1 MRALAGIVEVIC
13 RELAAH
19 AGGVSCVQN
28 IEVGFQVR
36 LHLVAGL
43 KHNVAVGQGFLGQGS
58 LGYNAVLLA
67 QGSSVFQVGV
77 GSFHA
82 GFVAVHKGGKAGGV
96 SFHSILAG
104 DQNAGYQLG
113 AGNFFPLFVHIQGN
127 AQAFDLSQ
135 CAGHKGLGQHGDRAG
150 AGLQLSQSLG
160 CFAVEVKGHIVI
172 RVNTVFSQDVAQNI
186 FRGGTLAGCH
196 DGLALQVLHA
206 VHSLAVFHNIQHAQ
220 GVDAGNLNGAVGFL
234 VQGCGQVSGHSGCVQ
249 LALYQLRHDF
259 IGLAVHFKV
268 IISGIFACHQVH
280 KAHGGGAFQAGNAQ
294 SIGGGQFLGFLTGSG
309 FRSSLGDSFAGSC
322 TGCNRAGCRTA
333 AGGNGGSRKPPRD
346 DDDAPRKAKGRKS
359 GKKGSSGKGGNGKK
373 KKKIRW
379 WQILLI
385 TLLVIALIFGGAF
398 ALIMGAITPAG
409 GNIKLNQLIN
419 TPKEFQGKEF
429 NILVTGVDRSSTGD
443 LSAGAANDS
452 NVNDGMTDMILYVHF
467 NNETGEMKMLQIPRD
482 TMVTTDASV
491 SGNYRINGVAKT
503 QGSDGNNN
511 MAALCELVA
520 DQYKLPIDGFMTI
533 RLEMLTELVDLFGGV
548 EINVPM
554 DVDYAALG
562 LGDSVIHAG
571 YQTLNGASME
581 FLLRA
586 RKIYPD
592 GDIGRLNMQRQFYA
606 ALFRKLKSIGNIW
619 DVAKLTPAV
628 LNYMET
634 NLSASDLIS
643 FAISMLKID
652 SSKIMICQMPVI
664 SGPQY
669 NGQSLLYPAR
679 QADADLLNQ
688 YFRENTGPVDASQL
702 NLCDNVI
709 DLSGYTATDPN
720 IQQMGGLMAEADDA
734 QKNENLDGSNQ
745 VTDIMASESTAESES
760 TDTDSTDTESQP
772 AA

>member
-1 MRALAGIVEVIC
+1 MSEPRKLYTGSASGGLDQEQYEAARRRAQQLAEQNARRRTVQQPMRTAQGRHISQRPVVTGQPATAPEPPVQQPAQQAAPAPERP
-13 RELAAH
+13 RELTYAQRQAMAYRAAAERKYGDTLQFQVQRRRTVNRPPEPEQRARQAAAQLYEQPAAPRHGQQPAPRPQAQAPAQQAAPVGGIRLEEAAAQPRRAKHADAPQPAAH
-19 AGGVSCVQN
+19 
-28 IEVGFQVR
+28 
-36 LHLVAGL
+36 
-43 KHNVAVGQGFLGQGS
+43 K
-58 LGYNAVLLA
+58 
-67 QGSSVFQVGV
+67 
-77 GSFHA
+77 
-82 GFVAVHKGGKAGGV
+82 
-96 SFHSILAG
+96 
-104 DQNAGYQLG
+104 
-113 AGNFFPLFVHIQGN
+113 P
-127 AQAFDLSQ
+127 
-135 CAGHKGLGQHGDRAG
+135 
-150 AGLQLSQSLG
+150 
-160 CFAVEVKGHIVI
+160 
-172 RVNTVFSQDVAQNI
+172 
-186 FRGGTLAGCH
+186 
-196 DGLALQVLHA
+196 
-206 VHSLAVFHNIQHAQ
+206 
-220 GVDAGNLNGAVGFL
+220 
-234 VQGCGQVSGHSGCVQ
+234 
-249 LALYQLRHDF
+249 
-259 IGLAVHFKV
+259 
-268 IISGIFACHQVH
+268 
-280 KAHGGGAFQAGNAQ
+280 
-294 SIGGGQFLGFLTGSG
+294 
-309 FRSSLGDSFAGSC
+309 
-322 TGCNRAGCRTA
+322 RTA

-346 DDDAPRKAKGRKS
+346 EDDAPHKAKGRKS
-359 GKKGSSGKGGNGKK
+359 GKKGGSGKGGNGKK

-503 QGSDGNNN
+503 QGSDSNNN

-520 DQYKLPIDGFMTI
+520 DQYKLPIDGFITI

-562 LGDSVIHAG
+562 LGDSVIPAG

-664 SGPQY
+664 SGPPY

-720 IQQMGGLMAEADDA
+720 IQQMGGLMAAADDA

-760 TDTDSTDTESQP
+760 TGTDSTDTESQP

>member
-1 MRALAGIVEVIC
+1 MSEPRKLYTGSASGGLDQEQYEAARRRAQQLAEQNARRRTVQQPMRTAQGRHISQRPVVTEQPAPAPEPPVQERAQQAAPAPERP
-13 RELAAH
+13 RELTYAQRQAMAYRAAAERKYGDTLQFQVQRPRRTVNRPPEPEQRARQAAAQLYEQPAAPRQTQQPAAH
-19 AGGVSCVQN
+19 
-28 IEVGFQVR
+28 
-36 LHLVAGL
+36 
-43 KHNVAVGQGFLGQGS
+43 K
-58 LGYNAVLLA
+58 
-67 QGSSVFQVGV
+67 
-77 GSFHA
+77 
-82 GFVAVHKGGKAGGV
+82 
-96 SFHSILAG
+96 
-104 DQNAGYQLG
+104 
-113 AGNFFPLFVHIQGN
+113 P
-127 AQAFDLSQ
+127 
-135 CAGHKGLGQHGDRAG
+135 
-150 AGLQLSQSLG
+150 
-160 CFAVEVKGHIVI
+160 
-172 RVNTVFSQDVAQNI
+172 
-186 FRGGTLAGCH
+186 
-196 DGLALQVLHA
+196 
-206 VHSLAVFHNIQHAQ
+206 
-220 GVDAGNLNGAVGFL
+220 
-234 VQGCGQVSGHSGCVQ
+234 
-249 LALYQLRHDF
+249 
-259 IGLAVHFKV
+259 
-268 IISGIFACHQVH
+268 
-280 KAHGGGAFQAGNAQ
+280 
-294 SIGGGQFLGFLTGSG
+294 
-309 FRSSLGDSFAGSC
+309 
-322 TGCNRAGCRTA
+322 RTA

-346 DDDAPRKAKGRKS
+346 EDDAPRKAKGRKS
-359 GKKGSSGKGGNGKK
+359 GKKGGSGKGGNGKK

-482 TMVTTDASV
+482 TMVTTDTSV
-491 SGNYRINGVAKT
+491 SGNFRINGVAKT

-548 EINVPM
+548 EINVPV

-720 IQQMGGLMAEADDA
+720 IQQMGGLMAAADDA
-734 QKNENLDGSNQ
+734 QKDPNQNLDGSNQ

>member
-1 MRALAGIVEVIC
+1 MSEPRKLYTAGATGSSEQEQYEAARRRAQQLAEQNARRRTVQQPMRTAQGRHISQRPAARPEPEPIREPIQEPVQQPVQQAAPRTDAQ
-13 RELAAH
+13 RELTYAQRQAMAYRAA
-19 AGGVSCVQN
+19 AERKYGDTLQ
-28 IEVGFQVR
+28 FQVQRPRRTVNRPQAAQTAAPQQAQQAANR
-36 LHLVAGL
+36 LYDQPAAASRQPAAKRPRAQVQKMDLRA
-43 KHNVAVGQGFLGQGS
+43 
-58 LGYNAVLLA
+58 A
-67 QGSSVFQVGV
+67 QGSKPMYDIE
-77 GSFHA
+77 A
-82 GFVAVHKGGKAGGV
+82 AGG
-96 SFHSILAG
+96 I
-104 DQNAGYQLG
+104 QLED
-113 AGNFFPLFVHIQGN
+113 AAPR
-127 AQAFDLSQ
+127 
-135 CAGHKGLGQHGDRAG
+135 RAKR
-150 AGLQLSQSLG
+150 A
-160 CFAVEVKGHIVI
+160 
-172 RVNTVFSQDVAQNI
+172 
-186 FRGGTLAGCH
+186 
-196 DGLALQVLHA
+196 
-206 VHSLAVFHNIQHAQ
+206 
-220 GVDAGNLNGAVGFL
+220 DAP
-234 VQGCGQVSGHSGCVQ
+234 
-249 LALYQLRHDF
+249 
-259 IGLAVHFKV
+259 K
-268 IISGIFACHQVH
+268 
-280 KAHGGGAFQAGNAQ
+280 
-294 SIGGGQFLGFLTGSG
+294 
-309 FRSSLGDSFAGSC
+309 
-322 TGCNRAGCRTA
+322 TA
-333 AGGNGGSRKPPRD
+333 AGGNGGRKPPRD
-346 DDDAPRKAKGRKS
+346 TDDAPRKSKGKKS
-359 GKKGSSGKGGNGKK
+359 GKKGGGKGGNGKK

-520 DQYKLPIDGFMTI
+520 DQYKLPIDGFITI

-634 NLSASDLIS
+634 SLSASKLVS
-643 FAISMLKID
+643 FAVSMLKID
-652 SSKIMICQMPVI
+652 SSKIMICQMPVKMA
-664 SGPQY
+664 GKY
-669 NGQSLLYPAR
+669 NGEAVVYPAR
-679 QADADLLNQ
+679 QEDADILNQ
-688 YFRENTGPVDASQL
+688 YFRENTGFVDASELQ
-702 NLCDNVI
+702 LCDDASVLGF
-709 DLSGYTATDPN
+709 DLSGYTATDAN
-720 IQQMGGLMAEADDA
+720 VQYMGQLNQEAADA
-734 QKNENLDGSNQ
+734 QQNQNLDGSHT
-745 VTDIMASESTAESES
+745 VEYVDSES
-760 TDTDSTDTESQP
+760 TDTADSSSDSTESESQP

>member
-1 MRALAGIVEVIC
+1 MSEPRKLYTGSASGGLDQEQYEAARRRAQQLAEQNARRRTVQQPMRTAQGRHISQRPVVTEQPAPAPEPPVQERAQQAAPAPEKP
-13 RELAAH
+13 RELTYAQRQAMAYRAAAERRYGDTLQFQVQRPRRTVNRPPEPEQRARQAAAQLYEQPAAPRQAQQPAPRPQAQAPVQQAAPVGGIRLEEAAAQPRRAKHADASQPAAH
-19 AGGVSCVQN
+19 
-28 IEVGFQVR
+28 
-36 LHLVAGL
+36 
-43 KHNVAVGQGFLGQGS
+43 K
-58 LGYNAVLLA
+58 
-67 QGSSVFQVGV
+67 
-77 GSFHA
+77 
-82 GFVAVHKGGKAGGV
+82 
-96 SFHSILAG
+96 
-104 DQNAGYQLG
+104 
-113 AGNFFPLFVHIQGN
+113 P
-127 AQAFDLSQ
+127 
-135 CAGHKGLGQHGDRAG
+135 
-150 AGLQLSQSLG
+150 
-160 CFAVEVKGHIVI
+160 
-172 RVNTVFSQDVAQNI
+172 
-186 FRGGTLAGCH
+186 
-196 DGLALQVLHA
+196 
-206 VHSLAVFHNIQHAQ
+206 
-220 GVDAGNLNGAVGFL
+220 
-234 VQGCGQVSGHSGCVQ
+234 
-249 LALYQLRHDF
+249 
-259 IGLAVHFKV
+259 
-268 IISGIFACHQVH
+268 
-280 KAHGGGAFQAGNAQ
+280 
-294 SIGGGQFLGFLTGSG
+294 
-309 FRSSLGDSFAGSC
+309 
-322 TGCNRAGCRTA
+322 RTA

-346 DDDAPRKAKGRKS
+346 EDDVPHKAKGRKS

-398 ALIMGAITPAG
+398 ALIMGAITPEG

-429 NILVTGVDRSSTGD
+429 NVLVTGVDRSSTGA
-443 LSAGAANDS
+443 LAAGSANDS

-482 TMVTTDASV
+482 TMVTTDTSV

-503 QGSDGNNN
+503 QGSDNNNN

-520 DQYKLPIDGFMTI
+520 DQYQIPIDGFITI

-548 EINVPM
+548 EIYVPREM
-554 DVDYAALG
+554 DYQGSHLNQ
-562 LGDSVIHAG
+562 G
-571 YQTLNGASME
+571 YQTLKGDACE

-586 RKIYPD
+586 RHIYPD

-634 NLSASDLIS
+634 NLSASELVS

-664 SGPQY
+664 SGPKY
-669 NGQSLLYPAR
+669 NEQSLLYPAR

-688 YFRENTGPVDASQL
+688 YFRENTGPVDASAL

-709 DLSGYTATDPN
+709 DLSGYAATDPN
-720 IQQMGGLMAEADDA
+720 IQWMGKLMTEADEA
-734 QKNENLDGSNQ
+734 QKDPNQNLDGSNQ
-745 VTDIMASESTAESES
+745 VTDVMASESAAESES
-760 TDTDSTDTESQP
+760 ESTEAESQP

>member
-1 MRALAGIVEVIC
+1 MSEPRKLYTGSASGGLDQEQYEAARRRAQQLAEQNARRRTVQQPMRTAQGRHISQRPVVTEQPAPAPEPPVQERAQQAAPAPEKP
-13 RELAAH
+13 RELTYAQRQAMAYRAAAERRYGDTLQFQVQRPRRTVNRPPEPEQRARQAAAQLYEQPAAPRQAQEPAPRPQAQAPVQQAAPVGGIRLEEAAAQPRRAKHADAPQPAAH
-19 AGGVSCVQN
+19 
-28 IEVGFQVR
+28 
-36 LHLVAGL
+36 
-43 KHNVAVGQGFLGQGS
+43 K
-58 LGYNAVLLA
+58 
-67 QGSSVFQVGV
+67 
-77 GSFHA
+77 
-82 GFVAVHKGGKAGGV
+82 
-96 SFHSILAG
+96 
-104 DQNAGYQLG
+104 
-113 AGNFFPLFVHIQGN
+113 P
-127 AQAFDLSQ
+127 
-135 CAGHKGLGQHGDRAG
+135 
-150 AGLQLSQSLG
+150 
-160 CFAVEVKGHIVI
+160 
-172 RVNTVFSQDVAQNI
+172 
-186 FRGGTLAGCH
+186 
-196 DGLALQVLHA
+196 
-206 VHSLAVFHNIQHAQ
+206 
-220 GVDAGNLNGAVGFL
+220 
-234 VQGCGQVSGHSGCVQ
+234 
-249 LALYQLRHDF
+249 
-259 IGLAVHFKV
+259 
-268 IISGIFACHQVH
+268 
-280 KAHGGGAFQAGNAQ
+280 
-294 SIGGGQFLGFLTGSG
+294 
-309 FRSSLGDSFAGSC
+309 
-322 TGCNRAGCRTA
+322 RTA

-346 DDDAPRKAKGRKS
+346 EDDAPHKAKGRKS
-359 GKKGSSGKGGNGKK
+359 GKKGGSGKGGNGKK

-482 TMVTTDASV
+482 TMVTTDTSV
-491 SGNYRINGVAKT
+491 SGNFRINGVAKT

-520 DQYKLPIDGFMTI
+520 DQYKLPIDGFITI

-554 DVDYAALG
+554 DVDYAALE

-720 IQQMGGLMAEADDA
+720 IQQMGGLMAAADDA

>member
-1 MRALAGIVEVIC
+1 MSEPRKLYTGSASGGLDQEQYEAARRRAQQLAEQNARRRTVQQPMRTAQGRHISQRPAAQPAPQPVQEPVQEPVQQPAPQPEAP
-13 RELAAH
+13 RELTYAQRQAMAYRAAAERKYGDTLQFQVQRPRRTVNRPADAEQQARQAANRLYEQPADRKPAAAPRTQVRQMDLNGVQGSKPMYNYDAAAGGIQMEEAAVQPRRAKHADAPQPAAH
-19 AGGVSCVQN
+19 
-28 IEVGFQVR
+28 
-36 LHLVAGL
+36 
-43 KHNVAVGQGFLGQGS
+43 K
-58 LGYNAVLLA
+58 
-67 QGSSVFQVGV
+67 
-77 GSFHA
+77 
-82 GFVAVHKGGKAGGV
+82 
-96 SFHSILAG
+96 
-104 DQNAGYQLG
+104 
-113 AGNFFPLFVHIQGN
+113 P
-127 AQAFDLSQ
+127 
-135 CAGHKGLGQHGDRAG
+135 
-150 AGLQLSQSLG
+150 
-160 CFAVEVKGHIVI
+160 
-172 RVNTVFSQDVAQNI
+172 
-186 FRGGTLAGCH
+186 
-196 DGLALQVLHA
+196 
-206 VHSLAVFHNIQHAQ
+206 
-220 GVDAGNLNGAVGFL
+220 
-234 VQGCGQVSGHSGCVQ
+234 
-249 LALYQLRHDF
+249 
-259 IGLAVHFKV
+259 
-268 IISGIFACHQVH
+268 
-280 KAHGGGAFQAGNAQ
+280 
-294 SIGGGQFLGFLTGSG
+294 
-309 FRSSLGDSFAGSC
+309 
-322 TGCNRAGCRTA
+322 RTA

-346 DDDAPRKAKGRKS
+346 EDDVPHKAKGRKS

-398 ALIMGAITPAG
+398 ALIMGAITPEG

-429 NILVTGVDRSSTGD
+429 NVLVTGVDRSSTGA
-443 LSAGAANDS
+443 LAAGSANDS

-482 TMVTTDASV
+482 TMVTTDTSV

-503 QGSDGNNN
+503 QGSDNNNN

-520 DQYKLPIDGFMTI
+520 NQYQIHIDGFITI

-548 EINVPM
+548 EIYVPM
-554 DVDYAALG
+554 EMDYQGSHLNQ
-562 LGDSVIHAG
+562 G
-571 YQTLNGASME
+571 YQTLKGDACE

-586 RKIYPD
+586 RHIYPD

-634 NLSASDLIS
+634 NLSASELVS

-664 SGPQY
+664 SGPKY
-669 NGQSLLYPAR
+669 NEQSLLYPAR

-688 YFRENTGPVDASQL
+688 YFRENTGPVEASAL

-709 DLSGYTATDPN
+709 DLSGYAATDPK
-720 IQQMGGLMAEADDA
+720 IQWMGSLMTEADEA
-734 QKNENLDGSNQ
+734 QKDPNQNLDGSNQ
-745 VTDIMASESTAESES
+745 VTDVMASESAAESES
-760 TDTDSTDTESQP
+760 TEAESQP

>member
-1 MRALAGIVEVIC
+1 MSEPRKLYTGSASGGLDQEQYEAARRRAQQLAEQNARRRTVQQPMRTAQGRHISQRPVVTEQPAPAPEPPVQERAQQAAPAPEKP
-13 RELAAH
+13 RELTYAQRQAMAYRAA
-19 AGGVSCVQN
+19 AERRYGDTLQ
-28 IEVGFQVR
+28 FQVQRPRRTVNRPQAAQTAAPQQAQQAANR
-36 LHLVAGL
+36 LYDQPAAASRQPAAQRPRAQVQKMDLRA
-43 KHNVAVGQGFLGQGS
+43 
-58 LGYNAVLLA
+58 A
-67 QGSSVFQVGV
+67 QGSKPMYDIE
-77 GSFHA
+77 A
-82 GFVAVHKGGKAGGV
+82 AGG
-96 SFHSILAG
+96 I
-104 DQNAGYQLG
+104 QLED
-113 AGNFFPLFVHIQGN
+113 AAPRR
-127 AQAFDLSQ
+127 A
-135 CAGHKGLGQHGDRAG
+135 KRAG
-150 AGLQLSQSLG
+150 AP
-160 CFAVEVKGHIVI
+160 K
-172 RVNTVFSQDVAQNI
+172 
-186 FRGGTLAGCH
+186 
-196 DGLALQVLHA
+196 
-206 VHSLAVFHNIQHAQ
+206 
-220 GVDAGNLNGAVGFL
+220 
-234 VQGCGQVSGHSGCVQ
+234 
-249 LALYQLRHDF
+249 
-259 IGLAVHFKV
+259 
-268 IISGIFACHQVH
+268 
-280 KAHGGGAFQAGNAQ
+280 
-294 SIGGGQFLGFLTGSG
+294 
-309 FRSSLGDSFAGSC
+309 
-322 TGCNRAGCRTA
+322 TA
-333 AGGNGGSRKPPRD
+333 AGGNGGRKPPRD
-346 DDDAPRKAKGRKS
+346 TGDAPRKSKGKKS
-359 GKKGSSGKGGNGKK
+359 GKKGGDGKGGNGKK

-482 TMVTTDASV
+482 TMVTTDTSV
-491 SGNYRINGVAKT
+491 SGNFRINGVAKT

-520 DQYKLPIDGFMTI
+520 DQYKLPIDGFITI

-709 DLSGYTATDPN
+709 DLSGYTATDPK

-734 QKNENLDGSNQ
+734 QKNDNLDGSNQ